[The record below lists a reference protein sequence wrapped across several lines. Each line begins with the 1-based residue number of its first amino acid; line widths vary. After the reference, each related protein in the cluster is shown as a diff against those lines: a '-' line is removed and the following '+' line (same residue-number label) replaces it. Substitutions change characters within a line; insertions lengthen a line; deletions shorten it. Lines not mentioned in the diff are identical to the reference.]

1 MVTTATP
8 PARPPSGPTTLSL
21 RYRSA
26 GSFLVAYARH
36 LSRGELFVETTRP
49 WPLGT
54 RVDLRLHTPAG
65 APLEVAATVIWARPT
80 AIGPGQP
87 AGMGLAL
94 ASAIDAHGTVIDTLA
109 SLFMGTRI
117 LLGSADPTSR
127 AVIGRYLRSIVTCEI
142 AEADFF
148 GANHDASLDLALVDL
163 DSTGEAGQALVRSL
177 KEDPRTADLPLIAL
191 AQSER
196 DRALAAQIGADE
208 VLPNPPPF
216 GDLHGAVV
224 HGLSRPIVNGAL

>member
-1 MVTTATP
+1 MVTT
-8 PARPPSGPTTLSL
+8 PARPAVPSSLNL

-36 LSRGELFVETTRP
+36 LSRGELFIETSRP

-54 RVDLRLHTPAG
+54 RVELRLHTPAG
-65 APLEVAATVIWARPT
+65 APLEVAATVIWARPS

-94 ASAIDAHGTVIDTLA
+94 ASAIEAHGATIDTLA

-163 DSTGEAGQALVRSL
+163 DSTGEAGPALVRSL
-177 KEDPRTADLPLIAL
+177 KEDPRTADVSVIAL
-191 AQSER
+191 AQSEH
-196 DRALAAQIGADE
+196 DRALAAQMGADE

-216 GDLHGAVV
+216 SDLHGAVV
-224 HGLSRPIVNGAL
+224 HGLSRPIITGSL